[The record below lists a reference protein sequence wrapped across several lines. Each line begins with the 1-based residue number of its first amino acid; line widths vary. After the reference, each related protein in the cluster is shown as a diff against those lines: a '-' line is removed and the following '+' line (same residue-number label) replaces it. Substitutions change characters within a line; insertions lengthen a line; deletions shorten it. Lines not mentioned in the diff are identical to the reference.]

1 MKIWALIVVKNN
13 CRSVKLL
20 IVFCEIFTSAT
31 FESTHN
37 ITYYDLFNYSKG
49 ETTKEH
55 RKN

>member
-1 MKIWALIVVKNN
+1 MKIWALIVVKIN

-20 IVFCEIFTSAT
+20 IVVCEIFTSAT